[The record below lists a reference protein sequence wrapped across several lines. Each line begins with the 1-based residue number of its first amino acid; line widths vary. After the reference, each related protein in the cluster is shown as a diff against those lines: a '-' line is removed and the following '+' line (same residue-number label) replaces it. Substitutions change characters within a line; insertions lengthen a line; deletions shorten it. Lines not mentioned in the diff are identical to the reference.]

1 MKKSVLLLLTV
12 MLCLVLSSCEG
23 NISEDS
29 ANTLVFE
36 APVKSSRISEFME
49 SNPYFNPYNTL
60 TDCDGEYIYQVQT
73 SSRTQETGRGIYLW
87 NLDGT
92 YSGERISFVPDI
104 SWLEDY
110 TDYDFFLSVD
120 MHDGYVYFTQN
131 NDVYRRS
138 LSDGRIKKFNA
149 FFTEIGSIVPCYMR
163 IIDDVIFVGM
173 TDGSWRVCSLYTPAW
188 TDEPSLHSNPSE
200 TFSQQGLVD
209 GEFCYNI
216 LRRPWCEL
224 LPEHLQFRRY
234 YPDGN
239 MLCVVSD
246 NKDEPPVRRYGWN
259 DTDSFVL
266 VDYSAQFIYRI
277 ERTNDYSEPRGDYTV
292 QLIDLNGEEYAS
304 VNFSVP
310 VFDNILWSN
319 TCDGKIYGC
328 TERGQLVVYS
338 IPDDE
343 LTLSEKREVNG
354 SIDVTNGL
362 VFYRSDYGVV
372 NIWNPNDRATEE

>member
-1 MKKSVLLLLTV
+1 MKKSVILLLTV

-49 SNPYFNPYNTL
+49 RNPYFNPYNTL
-60 TDCDGEYIYQVQT
+60 TDCDGEYIYYVQ
-73 SSRTQETGRGIYLW
+73 QELTRGIYRL
-87 NLDGT
+87 NSDGSYPDDDYCFSVQDEDRSAEYDAAFT
-92 YSGERISFVPDI
+92 LAANGEYI
-104 SWLEDY
+104 
-110 TDYDFFLSVD
+110 
-120 MHDGYVYFTQN
+120 YFTQDN
-131 NDVYRRS
+131 QLCRRS
-138 LSDGRIKKFNA
+138 A
-149 FFTEIGSIVPCYMR
+149 
-163 IIDDVIFVGM
+163 
-173 TDGSWRVCSLYTPAW
+173 DGSDFKSFSEPYIMGRDYYLNSIKFINDNLITGW
-188 TDEPSLHSNPSE
+188 TNDCYIVSTCTEDDILGNNEGEVFTQKGISEDE
-200 TFSQQGLVD
+200 FACFV
-209 GEFCYNI
+209 

-224 LPEHLQFRRY
+224 LPEHWQFRRY
-234 YPDGN
+234 RPGEHSACIVTGN
-239 MLCVVSD
+239 EDDL
-246 NKDEPPVRRYGWN
+246 PVKEYKWN
-259 DTDSFVL
+259 GTDSFVL

-304 VNFSVP
+304 VSFSVP

-328 TERGQLVVYS
+328 TERGQMVVYS

-343 LTLSEKREVNG
+343 LILSEKREVNG